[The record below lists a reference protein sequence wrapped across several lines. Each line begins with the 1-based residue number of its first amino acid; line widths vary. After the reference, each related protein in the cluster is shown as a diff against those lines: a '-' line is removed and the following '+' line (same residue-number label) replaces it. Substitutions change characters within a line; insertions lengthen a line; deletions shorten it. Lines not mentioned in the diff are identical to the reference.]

1 LVRVLAD
8 ADPWRVSIHDERG
21 DAAVPLLG
29 IRRGEDDVEARQ
41 GRVRDPRLF
50 TVQDE
55 LVAVRREP
63 RTEAGD
69 VAAAARLGRA
79 VAREARLR
87 GEHPEVLFLLLLVAS
102 ELDGR
107 ERERVGEQAR
117 LNAGAGP
124 GELFG
129 DERVLELAE
138 AGTPVLRGDRHVD
151 EADLVSGLE
160 HVARKARFPI
170 ALGGDRQDPLA
181 REAPRGFDQSLL
193 LVRQ

>member
-1 LVRVLAD
+1 HQTRGHRADVGPCLIEGLHREPEALSFGREQVLLRDADLFEVHDRGVARPLPELVLVLAD

-138 AGTPVLRGDRHVD
+138 AGTPVL
-151 EADLVSGLE
+151 
-160 HVARKARFPI
+160 
-170 ALGGDRQDPLA
+170 
-181 REAPRGFDQSLL
+181 
-193 LVRQ
+193 